1 MSADLYHAKP
11 HAPRH
16 FAPRVWSFF
25 PRATLGGRLAD
36 HDTLK
41 IRSWLE
47 LQKLSFG
54 ITLRSWHKPSQTK
67 GTKMSKAKAPKAKVN
82 TTIPAVNTAWRT
94 FCKATTSNETAN
106 RKAVL
111 SLADII
117 ESQTASINSIK
128 KSVDDTA
135 TISPLIT
142 SSQIRTLPTF
152 KALEK
157 KHAEFRALPL
167 KKALTFAAKAYDLL
181 GKGEA
186 EKHSYGDAVKL
197 VDDAQAEKTR
207 KEKARKAEKAGK
219 TPKEK
224 KSASLM
230 ESLQAVYALVDAID
244 PAQIGDKEIDLLNEI
259 LGTIE
264 IKMREDAEI

>member
-1 MSADLYHAKP
+1 M
-11 HAPRH
+11 
-16 FAPRVWSFF
+16 
-25 PRATLGGRLAD
+25 
-36 HDTLK
+36 
-41 IRSWLE
+41 
-47 LQKLSFG
+47 
-54 ITLRSWHKPSQTK
+54 
-67 GTKMSKAKAPKAKVN
+67 AKATTPKAKVN

-94 FCKATTSNETAN
+94 FCKATTSNEKGN
-106 RKAVL
+106 RVAVL
-111 SLADII
+111 NLADTI

-135 TISPLIT
+135 TVSPLIT

-167 KKALTFAAKAYDLL
+167 KKALTLAAKAYDLL

-186 EKHSYGDAVKL
+186 EKHSFSDMGKL

-207 KEKARKAEKAGK
+207 KAKEAKAEKSGK
-219 TPKEK
+219 PKSEK
-224 KSASLM
+224 KSATLA
-230 ESLQAVYALVDAID
+230 ESLTAVYALVSEID
-244 PAQIGDKEIDLLNEI
+244 PSQIGDKEIDLLNDI

-264 IKMREDAEI
+264 SKMREDAEI

>member
-1 MSADLYHAKP
+1 M
-11 HAPRH
+11 
-16 FAPRVWSFF
+16 
-25 PRATLGGRLAD
+25 T
-36 HDTLK
+36 
-41 IRSWLE
+41 
-47 LQKLSFG
+47 
-54 ITLRSWHKPSQTK
+54 
-67 GTKMSKAKAPKAKVN
+67 KAPKAKAPVN

-111 SLADII
+111 ALADVI
-117 ESQTASINSIK
+117 ETQTASINSIK
-128 KSVDDTA
+128 KSITDTA
-135 TISPLIT
+135 TISPLMT
-142 SSQIRTLPTF
+142 ASQVRTLPTF

-186 EKHSYGDAVKL
+186 EKHSFADAGKL
-197 VDDAQAEKTR
+197 VADAQAQKTR
-207 KEKARKAEKAGK
+207 KEKERKATAPKGEKS
-219 TPKEK
+219 K
-224 KSASLM
+224 KSASLF

-244 PAQIGDKEIDLLNEI
+244 PNQIGDKEIDLLNEI

-264 IKMREDAEI
+264 LKMREDVEA